1 MYRSV
6 PDEIVDVKPI
16 TLFSFFNHMV
26 FPVMNTG
33 QIIRLIRTADGLAQG
48 ALAERL
54 NVSRTY
60 LCQIENGRK
69 QASLSFLKN
78 FSQQF
83 SVPLPLLFFG
93 EQTQVANDEIMA
105 ELREIFAR
113 VLVSRA
119 SQVEGTI

>member
-1 MYRSV
+1 
-6 PDEIVDVKPI
+6 
-16 TLFSFFNHMV
+16 
-26 FPVMNTG
+26 MNTG